1 VRSEDK
7 NELSKLI
14 SAVKEGY
21 MEKNESSRK
30 QWGGGIMGIKAT
42 TRIAKRKK
50 AQETAL
56 KV

>member
-1 VRSEDK
+1 M
-7 NELSKLI
+7 
-14 SAVKEGY
+14 SAIKEGY
-21 MEKNESSRK
+21 LEKNEDARK
-30 QWGGGIMGIKAT
+30 RWGGGIMGIKAQ